1 MIFSSIQ
8 KKNEL
13 KRFYPK
19 SYNEIDTLAVINGT
33 VAFMRQSCFLWD
45 FSPMPEGSGLF
56 LSNITNRKQ
65 ARLK

>member
-19 SYNEIDTLAVINGT
+19 SYNEIDTLAAINGT
-33 VAFMRQSCFLWD
+33 VAFMRQSYF
-45 FSPMPEGSGLF
+45 FMGF
-56 LSNITNRKQ
+56 FAY
-65 ARLK
+65 ARRERAVFVEYNK